1 MSERGTYIVIEGIDG
16 TGKTMLATRLVPP
29 LLARGHSVSS
39 FREPTDRFLRSQFQR
54 LIKVEPLGAALCF
67 TVDRAILRPEI
78 ESALDQG
85 DIVVQDRSFY
95 STLAY
100 QYPGLA
106 AEDWREL
113 ERIERKIAIEP
124 DLVLYLDA
132 PVDVAMKRVESSG
145 QRDAFEDEPYLAK
158 VKRKFEQMFQSPR
171 WVRINATG
179 NPDRTLEQAINAL
192 MAAGL

>member
-106 AEDWREL
+106 AEEWREL